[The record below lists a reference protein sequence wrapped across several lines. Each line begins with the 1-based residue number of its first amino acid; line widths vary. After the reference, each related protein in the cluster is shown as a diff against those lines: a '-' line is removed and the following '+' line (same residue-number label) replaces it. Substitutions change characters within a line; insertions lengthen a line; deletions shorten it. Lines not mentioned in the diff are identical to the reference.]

1 MRRDPQ
7 LKRFDFD
14 YSTGSRVK
22 LNAEV
27 GRAQGCA
34 PTPCKALGI
43 GLTMHAAAAAVCQ
56 VDFPLVLDMNPMMN
70 TNFAQ
75 AAAADTTEAEG
86 DTLAEV
92 ETEPEAASGS
102 ASADVSSGAGAGGGG
117 DEAGTAGEA
126 AAPAP
131 AAPEDAAAAASAA
144 DEGDVEAG
152 IAPAA
157 ATAFD
162 TPVATMEEMLA
173 RGPEVFE
180 LFSVMVHRGGTSS
193 GHYFAYIKNLDDGRW
208 CQFNDSSVTPATL
221 KQVKSARGDGRS
233 SSNAYMLM
241 YRCARLA
248 SATDAAQ
255 CVTCCVM
262 VWRCVARNA
271 GGWKRAVESICQP
284 TRTCLLLWRRWS
296 LSKTRRRHGSRSRR
310 GWRP

>member
-27 GRAQGCA
+27 GRAQLGSE

-43 GLTMHAAAAAVCQ
+43 GLTMRSAAVCQ
-56 VDFPLVLDMNPMMN
+56 VDFPLVLDMSPMMN

-86 DTLAEV
+86 DTKAEV
-92 ETEPEAASGS
+92 EMETEAASGS
-102 ASADVSSGAGAGGGG
+102 ASADVSSGAGGGG
-117 DEAGTAGEA
+117 DGVGGTAGEA
-126 AAPAP
+126 AAT
-131 AAPEDAAAAASAA
+131 APEDGSAAASAA
-144 DEGDVEAG
+144 DEGDVEAD
-152 IAPAA
+152 IAPDV

-162 TPVATMEEMLA
+162 TPVATTEEMLA

-208 CQFNDSSVTPATL
+208 YQFNDSSVTPATL
-221 KQVKSARGDGRS
+221 PVPPCLSGRLEVIQPSGRS
-233 SSNAYMLM
+233 
-241 YRCARLA
+241 
-248 SATDAAQ
+248 
-255 CVTCCVM
+255 
-262 VWRCVARNA
+262 
-271 GGWKRAVESICQP
+271 EP
-284 TRTCLLLWRRWS
+284 TSMMRTR
-296 LSKTRRRHGSRSRR
+296 
-310 GWRP
+310 